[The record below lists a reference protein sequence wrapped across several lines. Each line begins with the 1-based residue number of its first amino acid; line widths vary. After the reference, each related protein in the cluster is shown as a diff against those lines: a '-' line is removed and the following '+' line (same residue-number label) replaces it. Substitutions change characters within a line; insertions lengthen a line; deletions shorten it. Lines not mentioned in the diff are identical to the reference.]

1 MLIGRKIE
9 QQRLIEAYESDYSEF
24 VAVYGRRRVGKT
36 FLIRETFSYQFTFQH
51 AGVANR
57 GMRDQLGAFVD
68 SLADCGHKVNAHPS
82 NWIEAFSLLKDLI
95 RSSEAKKKVIFI
107 DEIPWMD
114 TPRSGFVSALEHFW
128 NSWASA
134 RKDILLIVC
143 GSATSWIVKKVFRNH
158 GGLHNRVTVRIH
170 LSPFTLKECEL
181 YAKSRQLVMSR
192 YQIAL
197 GYMIMG
203 GIPFYWSQ
211 LKRSL
216 SLDQNVDRLFF
227 DKESELYN
235 EYRELYDSLFK
246 NPEPYK
252 KVVAALGRKRC
263 GMTRENVI
271 AITGLDDNGK
281 LTEIL
286 EDLQSCGFIRK
297 NQAYGR
303 VNGAIFQLMDN
314 YTLFYY
320 QFIEGKKGLDS
331 NFWSLSVNTPM
342 RNAWQGLAFEQLC
355 FSHLPQIKRAL
366 GVAGVLTSAYSWREK
381 TKGTT
386 SGAQIDMLI
395 DRADNI
401 INLCEVRFASKEY
414 PLTAKDISSINNKVS
429 AFVESTKVKKA
440 IHVTMVTTYGLAHNE
455 HWGEIQSEVTLDD
468 LFDPA

>member
-36 FLIRETFSYQFTFQH
+36 FLVRESFSYQFTFQH

-57 GMRDQLGAFVD
+57 GMCDQLDAFVD
-68 SLADCGHKVNAHPS
+68 SLADCGYKTKSRPK
-82 NWIEAFSLLKDLI
+82 NWIEAFSLLKEHVRL
-95 RSSEAKKKVIFI
+95 SKAKKKVIFI

-143 GSATSWIVKKVFRNH
+143 GSATSWIIKKVFRNH

-170 LSPFTLKECEL
+170 LNPFTLNECEL
-181 YAKSRQLVMSR
+181 YAKSRHLVLSR

-216 SLDQNVDRLFF
+216 SLDQNIDRMFF
-227 DKESELYN
+227 DEDSELYN
-235 EYRELYDSLFK
+235 EYRELFDSLFK
-246 NPEPYK
+246 HPEPYK
-252 KVVAALGRKRC
+252 KVVSALGMTRA
-263 GMTRENVI
+263 GMTREDVL
-271 AITGLDDNGK
+271 ATTGLDDNGK
-281 LTEIL
+281 LSEIL
-286 EDLQSCGFIRK
+286 ENLQSCGFIRK
-297 NQAYGR
+297 YQAFGR
-303 VNGAIFQLMDN
+303 KNGAFFQLTDN

-320 QFIEGKKGLDS
+320 QFIEGKSGQDR
-331 NFWSLSVNTPM
+331 NYWSITANTPL

-355 FSHLPQIKRAL
+355 FAHLPQIKRAL
-366 GVAGVLTSAYSWREK
+366 GITGVLTSAYSWRGKSE
-381 TKGTT
+381 GAT

-401 INLCEVRFASKEY
+401 INLCEMKFSLREY
-414 PLTAKDISSINNKVS
+414 ALTTKDISSINNKIAS
-429 AFVESTKVKKA
+429 FVEANKVKKA
-440 IHVTMVTTYGLAHNE
+440 VHVTMVTTYGLEHNE
-455 HWGEIQSEVTLDD
+455 HWGDIQSEVTLED
-468 LFDPA
+468 LFETE

>member
-1 MLIGRKIE
+1 MLIGRKKE
-9 QQRLIEAYESDYSEF
+9 LQRLIEAYESDYSEF

-57 GMRDQLGAFVD
+57 GLRDQLDAFVD
-68 SLADCGHKVNAHPS
+68 SLSDCGYKTKSRPS
-82 NWIEAFSLLKDLI
+82 SWIEAFSMLKEHI
-95 RSSEAKKKVIFI
+95 RLSAAKKKVIFI

-143 GSATSWIVKKVFRNH
+143 GSATSWIIKKVFRNH
-158 GGLHNRVTVRIH
+158 GGLHNRVTTRIH
-170 LSPFTLKECEL
+170 LSPFTLNECEQ
-181 YAKSRQLVMSR
+181 YVKSRHLVMSR

-216 SLDQNVDRLFF
+216 SLDQNMDRLFF
-227 DKESELYN
+227 DEESELYY

-252 KVVAALGRKRC
+252 KVVAALGKKRS
-263 GMTRENVI
+263 GLTREKI
-271 AITGLDDNGK
+271 ISLTGLDDNGK
-281 LTEIL
+281 LSEML

-297 NQAYGR
+297 QQCYGR
-303 VNGAIFQLMDN
+303 KKGAIYQLTDN

-320 QFIEGKKGLDS
+320 QFIEGKRVTDS
-331 NFWSLSVNTPM
+331 NYWTHSVNTPM
-342 RNAWQGLAFEQLC
+342 RNTWQGLAFEQLC
-355 FSHLPQIKRAL
+355 FAHLPQIKRAL
-366 GVAGVLTSAYSWREK
+366 GITGVLTSAYSWDEK
-381 TKGTT
+381 SNGTT
-386 SGAQIDMLI
+386 PGSQIDMLI

-401 INLCEVRFASKEY
+401 INLCEMKFASKEY
-414 PLTAKDISSINNKVS
+414 ALTAKDISNINNKVAS
-429 AFVESTKVKKA
+429 FVESGKVKKA
-440 IHVTMVTTYGLAHNE
+440 IHVTMVTTYGLEHNE
-455 HWGEIQSEVTLDD
+455 HWGEIQSEVNLED
-468 LFDPA
+468 LFEPV

>member
-36 FLIRETFSYQFTFQH
+36 CLIREVFSYQFTFQH
-51 AGVANR
+51 AGLANR
-57 GMRDQLGAFVD
+57 GMRDQLAAFVD
-68 SLADCGHKVNAHPS
+68 SLADCGYKATSRPT
-82 NWIEAFSLLKDLI
+82 NWIEAFSLLKEHI
-95 RSSEAKKKVIFI
+95 RLSDVKKKVIFI

-143 GSATSWIVKKVFRNH
+143 GSATSWIIKKVFRNH

-170 LSPFTLKECEL
+170 LDPFTLNECEL
-181 YAKSRQLVMSR
+181 FAQSRHLVLSR
-192 YQIAL
+192 HQIAL

-216 SLDQNVDRLFF
+216 SLDQNIDRLFF
-227 DKESELYN
+227 DEESELYY
-235 EYRELYDSLFK
+235 EYRELFDSLFK

-252 KVVAALGRKRC
+252 KVVSALGKKRA
-263 GMTRENVI
+263 GMTREEML

-281 LTEIL
+281 LSEIL

-297 NQAYGR
+297 YQAYGR
-303 VNGAIFQLMDN
+303 KNGAIFQLTDN

-320 QFIEGKKGLDS
+320 QFIEGKPGQDC
-331 NFWSLSVNTPM
+331 NFWSVSANTPL

-355 FSHLPQIKRAL
+355 FAHLPQIKRAL
-366 GVAGVLTSAYSWREK
+366 GVTGVLTTAYSWRGKRNGEIP
-381 TKGTT
+381 
-386 SGAQIDMLI
+386 GAQIDMLI

-401 INLCEVRFASKEY
+401 INLCEMKFTSTEY
-414 PLTAKDISSINNKVS
+414 ALTAKDISSLNNKVAS
-429 AFVESTKVKKA
+429 FVEANKVKKA
-440 IHVTMVTTYGLAHNE
+440 VHVTMVTTYGLEHNE
-455 HWGEIQSEVTLDD
+455 YRGEIQSEVTLDD
-468 LFDPA
+468 LFEA